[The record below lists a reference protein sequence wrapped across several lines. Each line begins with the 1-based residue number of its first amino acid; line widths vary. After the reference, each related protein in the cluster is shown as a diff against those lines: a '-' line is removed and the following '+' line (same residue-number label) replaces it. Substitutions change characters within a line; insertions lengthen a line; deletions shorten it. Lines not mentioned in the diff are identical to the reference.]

1 MFYNNTQ
8 GQQYAKKGFTLV
20 ELLIVIIVI
29 GILSAMMMISAG
41 EIIATT
47 TATTVISNLKNLKA
61 AVTFWYID
69 NPDKIEKQSNNGAYL
84 VKYNGHKSP
93 VQEFWE
99 SREDKDYRDTSGFK
113 AEVLR
118 YMSNIP
124 GVRASGSGYGTD
136 KKSAAITSGAYRLND
151 NDGKNKRN
159 QWFIGYV
166 ISDGKDG
173 GNSTLKRKFAERAKS
188 FGLLQTNNK
197 NSAPYTNGDV
207 VWMMILQL

>member
-1 MFYNNTQ
+1 
-8 GQQYAKKGFTLV
+8 
-20 ELLIVIIVI
+20 
-29 GILSAMMMISAG
+29 MMMISAG

-47 TATTVISNLKNLKA
+47 TATTVISNLKNLKS

-69 NPDKIEKQSNNGAYL
+69 NPDKIAQQKSGSYL
-84 VKYNGHKSP
+84 VRYNNQESP
-93 VQEFWE
+93 IQEFWE
-99 SREDKDYRDTSGFK
+99 NRKDKGYRDTSGFK

-124 GVRASGSGYGTD
+124 GIRASGSGYGTD
-136 KKSAAITSGAYRLND
+136 KKSVAITSGAYRLND
-151 NDGKNKRN
+151 NDGNNMRD
-159 QWFIGYV
+159 QWYIGYV

-188 FGLLQTNNK
+188 FGLLQTNKK